1 MTEKE
6 QIEYLDNQR
15 IFNQRLED
23 RLNPALDALKLVMIN
38 LEADELDEGQETYLG
53 TLTLAYEQV
62 VRIKQFN
69 AKVYEELSKQIEQLS
84 EEMVSKELNDVR

>member
-6 QIEYLDNQR
+6 QIEFLGNQR

-38 LEADELDEGQETYLG
+38 LESDELDWQENYLG
-53 TLTLAYEQV
+53 TLTLAYEQIE
-62 VRIKQFN
+62 RIKQFN
-69 AKVYEELSKQIEQLS
+69 AKVYEELSKQIEELS
-84 EEMVSKELNDVR
+84 ELLVSKELNDV